1 MLQSS
6 WKCLVY
12 AYKIFIVLKWK
23 TWNKGQRN
31 VAPITQQYLKTH
43 PAQLCNQEVCSSAD
57 RKQGFIFQGDSG
69 QVVTGRTGDIHTHTR
84 TYTQKKPPQAPRPN
98 CTNPQAKDLQITCLE
113 IFSVICG
120 LPFFFTNTE
129 LCKIIAFMRF
139 LTLCESKNSWDGR
152 NFSIA
157 TFHRLVG
164 FRVARRQTGG

>member
-69 QVVTGRTGDIHTHTR
+69 QVVTGEQGTYIRARTHTHR
-84 TYTQKKPPQAPRPN
+84 RNPLKPPGLIVQTHRQRIYKSPAWRYFPWYV
-98 CTNPQAKDLQITCLE
+98 ACL
-113 IFSVICG
+113 
-120 LPFFFTNTE
+120 FFFTNTE